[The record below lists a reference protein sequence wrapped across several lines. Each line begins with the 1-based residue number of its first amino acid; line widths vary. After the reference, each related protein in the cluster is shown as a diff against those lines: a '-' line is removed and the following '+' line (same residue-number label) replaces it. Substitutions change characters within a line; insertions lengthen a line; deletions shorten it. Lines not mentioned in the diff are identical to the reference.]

1 MLGAVAF
8 VVLPFAHAGGGRDA
22 GWAAAAAL
30 AVALAVAVTRP
41 WTRVGRLPLVLAA
54 ALAGLSLSVLLT
66 TGVGRAGSVA
76 ALAYGLAA
84 GLFVAVAAYAR
95 SSSRA
100 LAVAGVVC
108 VGAVAQF
115 GWALVPW
122 WGGADPSRPMVGTY
136 YWHNQFAAALLAPAL
151 LGLALLLDGRPMWRS
166 LGWVTAPLSVAGI
179 VFSTSRATLACLVVG
194 WVAVGALGLIQAKGK
209 RAVLGRAVIAS
220 AASVGLVLL
229 LAGPPLFTHRVSP
242 WSGTQDRSTSGETLQ
257 SNGTY
262 RTQFWREAVAATAD
276 RPMTGVGYGR
286 LAEASGPLVPETWA
300 HSSLAHSGVLQ
311 AFADGGLPLG
321 AATTAAIAALVV
333 ALIGRVRR
341 SLIAPE
347 GRGLVGPASAVAALA
362 LLAHSLVDADWSYA
376 ALAGVFGIVA
386 ALGVSGMTTTET
398 TPGRLRLGAAAVLVA
413 ALAVGAVAAVG
424 EPFHINVAASVPPMG
439 GAR

>member
-1 MLGAVAF
+1 M
-8 VVLPFAHAGGGRDA
+8 
-22 GWAAAAAL
+22 
-30 AVALAVAVTRP
+30 
-41 WTRVGRLPLVLAA
+41 
-54 ALAGLSLSVLLT
+54 
-66 TGVGRAGSVA
+66 
-76 ALAYGLAA
+76 
-84 GLFVAVAAYAR
+84 
-95 SSSRA
+95 
-100 LAVAGVVC
+100 
-108 VGAVAQF
+108 
-115 GWALVPW
+115 
-122 WGGADPSRPMVGTY
+122 
-136 YWHNQFAAALLAPAL
+136 
-151 LGLALLLDGRPMWRS
+151 
-166 LGWVTAPLSVAGI
+166 
-179 VFSTSRATLACLVVG
+179 
-194 WVAVGALGLIQAKGK
+194 
-209 RAVLGRAVIAS
+209 
-220 AASVGLVLL
+220 
-229 LAGPPLFTHRVSP
+229 SP
-242 WSGTQDRSTSGETLQ
+242 WSGTQDRSASGETLQ

-276 RPMTGVGYGR
+276 RPVTGVGYGR

-300 HSSLAHSGVLQ
+300 RSSLAHSGVLQ

-333 ALIGRVRR
+333 ALIGRLLR
-341 SLIAPE
+341 SLRSTE

-398 TPGRLRLGAAAVLVA
+398 TAGRLRLGAAAVLVA